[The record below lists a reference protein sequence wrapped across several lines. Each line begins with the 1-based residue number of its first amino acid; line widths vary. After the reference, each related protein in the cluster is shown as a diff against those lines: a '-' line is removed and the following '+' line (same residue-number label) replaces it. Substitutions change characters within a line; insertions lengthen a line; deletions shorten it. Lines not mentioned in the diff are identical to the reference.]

1 MIAKRPL
8 CMMSFPNKVRFGVI
22 GCSRVAQK
30 GMMPAICGS
39 SIVELAMVGS
49 RDEEKAKEIASR
61 FHCGTF
67 GTYEDVLSNKDINVV
82 YISLP
87 NSLHEEW
94 TIKVAEAHK
103 HILCEKPAAT
113 SYESAKKMVEAA
125 RKNNVRLLE
134 GYMFRYHPQ
143 HAKVKSLIREG
154 VLGELVRFEGVFGYP
169 MPEKGSTMMQKE
181 LAGGSLYGSAGY
193 PISASRMIFE
203 EEPISVFCR
212 LEIDPESGVDIE
224 AHMILEYANGKI
236 AFASSLFGSYFQS
249 TYNILGTKACVKMG
263 RAYAVP
269 RDMKTKIF
277 LDTDDKVQE
286 IIIEPADHFRI
297 MLDDF
302 CGEILKGAKSVKKY
316 EDELLA
322 QARVLEAARLSDK
335 EKRIVKISEI
345 Q

>member
-1 MIAKRPL
+1 MK
-8 CMMSFPNKVRFGVI
+8 FGII

-30 GMMPAICGS
+30 GMIPAICGS
-39 SIVELAMVGS
+39 SIAELAMIGS
-49 RDEEKAKEIASR
+49 RDKEKAKETASR

-67 GTYEDVLSNKDINVV
+67 GTYEDVINNKDIDVV
-82 YISLP
+82 YVSLP
-87 NSLHEEW
+87 NSMHEEW
-94 TIKVAEAHK
+94 SIKAANAGK
-103 HILCEKPAAT
+103 HVICEKPAAI
-113 SYESAKKMVEAA
+113 SYASARKMVQAA
-125 RKNNVRLLE
+125 KDNNVRLLE

-154 VLGELVRFEGVFGYP
+154 VLGELVRFEGVLGYP

-181 LAGGSLYGSAGY
+181 LAGGSLQGSAGY
-193 PISASRMIFE
+193 PVSASRMIFE
-203 EEPISVFCR
+203 EEPISIFCR
-212 LEIDPESGVDIE
+212 LEIDPESGVDVKTDIL
-224 AHMILEYANGKI
+224 LEYSNKKS
-236 AFASSLFGSYFQS
+236 AFASSIFGSYFQS
-249 TYNILGTKACVKMG
+249 TYNVLGTKACVKMG

-269 RDMKTKIF
+269 RDMGTKIF
-277 LDTDDKVQE
+277 LDIDDKVE
-286 IIIEPADHFRI
+286 ETVIEPADHFRI